1 MSPPDSG
8 PRPGPGLLGTRLQH
22 LLDLLDADVAAS
34 YTDLGL
40 DGFRPRFTPLV
51 RTLAATGPGPIRD
64 LAEAVGVT
72 HSAASQ
78 TVAQMAKQGLVTLT
92 PGSDARQRIVRLTPL
107 AESLLPKLETEWAAT
122 TAAAA
127 AFEAELPYPLSRL
140 VDEALEALHRRP
152 LRQRIADSQGGGCS

>member
-8 PRPGPGLLGTRLQH
+8 PTPGPGLLGTQLQH
-22 LLDLLDADVAAS
+22 LLDLLDADVAAG

-40 DGFRPRFTPLV
+40 V
-51 RTLAATGPGPIRD
+51 RD

-127 AFEAELPYPLSRL
+127 TFEAELSYPLSRL
-140 VDEALEALHRRP
+140 LDEALEALRRRP